1 MRKDDLL
8 QKTRLDLLEI
18 ARALGVKGRNAMNK
32 DTLVNAI
39 ISSGPA
45 EDGPT
50 RPVDDS
56 AKAGPAPARQRP
68 LPPEEPQEDED
79 KWNSVALGRDPNYGR
94 FLHPGSKSSGRE
106 SGRPV
111 PNRGRALGPTRSET
125 LAERSERGRM
135 RASAGPQ
142 GAQREDTRRGADRHR
157 EFSREQG
164 SNRHTERTDRGP
176 RRGHRD
182 SGGSSRFDL
191 SGRNYRGYDPDYQ
204 RGRKDRGA
212 RADRS
217 DVRRSYDRSPQSG
230 RPPYRSPEPA
240 APDPPDLRPGRTGS
254 IGAEGSNGTVP
265 SSVVNEAAFSPG
277 ALPDSYGVDRCK
289 LMVRDPRT
297 LHVYWEI
304 GEQAEARGH
313 RELGEAWDD
322 HRRILRV
329 HGFPVHGSPE
339 ETPAGFFDVEI
350 QPDAASAYIEVPEA
364 DRGYRVDMGLIT
376 PDNLFFPMASS
387 NAVIAPRN
395 GESRVSEERWMK
407 APVEGAV
414 VQYGEGPSADEVS
427 LDDGGHTRLAPPPV
441 VQKDEAGESGASPG
455 ATSGSEEVPNVSS
468 SPISAADWAAPSGR
482 PVQPA
487 FGKAVR
493 GEAPG
498 SAEAAGG
505 GRRVKAADGKQKRDF
520 RFELNTELVV
530 YGSTEPD
537 ARVTIQGKS
546 VELRADGTFTAR
558 FQFPDG
564 TQILEVAARSADGK
578 MRRAITP
585 IVSRATRREKE

>member
-39 ISSGPA
+39 VSAGPQ
-45 EDGPT
+45 EDAPT
-50 RPVDDS
+50 RPAATS
-56 AKAGPAPARQRP
+56 QKPEGSTPPRRRP
-68 LPPEEPQEDED
+68 LPPEEPQDD
-79 KWNSVALGRDPNYGR
+79 GDNWNSVALGRDPNYGR

-111 PNRGRALGPTRSET
+111 PNRGRSLGPTRSET

-142 GAQREDTRRGADRHR
+142 GAQREDTRRGADRYR

-164 SNRHTERTDRGP
+164 SGRHTERTDRG
-176 RRGHRD
+176 RGYRD
-182 SGGSSRFDL
+182 SGASSRFDRG
-191 SGRNYRGYDPDYQ
+191 GRDYRGYDPDRQ
-204 RGRKDRGA
+204 RGRGDRGA
-212 RADRS
+212 PADRN
-217 DVRRSYDRSPQSG
+217 DARRSYGGSPQPGRSPY
-230 RPPYRSPEPA
+230 RPPQPA
-240 APDPPDLRPGRTGS
+240 APDPLDVRPARPGS
-254 IGAEGSNGTVP
+254 VGAEDSNGTVP
-265 SSVVNEAAFSPG
+265 SAVVNEAAFSPG

-297 LHVYWEI
+297 LHVYWEM

-313 RELGEAWDD
+313 RELGEAWGE

-350 QPDAASAYIEVPEA
+350 QPDTASAYIEVPEA

-395 GESRVSEERWMK
+395 GESRVSEERWME

-441 VQKDEAGESGASPG
+441 VQKDAAGESGASPG
-455 ATSGSEEVPNVSS
+455 ATSGSEEVPNVPS

-482 PVQPA
+482 PVQRA
-487 FGKAVR
+487 FGKADR

-498 SAEAAGG
+498 SAEAASGG
-505 GRRVKAADGKQKRDF
+505 HRVKAEDGKQKRDF
-520 RFELNTELVV
+520 RFEMNTELVV

-537 ARVTIQGKS
+537 ARVTIQGKP
-546 VELRADGTFTAR
+546 VEVRADGTYTAR

-578 MRRAITP
+578 VRRAITP